1 MREQTMITGDWRS
14 NWPGERAVPL
24 AGSDEWRGAY
34 MPQEHGIGWLPVNRP
49 ALDARLESDLLAAGL
64 RTRYCTDGDCL
75 NRLTA
80 PGAQTLCDGHRVIVY
95 DPSKA
100 PPMPGDD
107 GADAAGLF
115 HDSPHKDVGNGRA
128 AKVVRRNDRSA
139 VTLACGGVARS
150 GDRVV
155 TLDDW
160 CRDPGTVMTVYDG
173 HPPGDVT
180 LYVLNNGGAE
190 HFALLR
196 DASETPVVGEGIKYR
211 HKHIEDWF
219 AGKWRGAPGRGW
231 SSSAVEW
238 FYTTPPF

>member
-1 MREQTMITGDWRS
+1 MSEQKMITGDWRS

-49 ALDARLESDLLAAGL
+49 ALDARLQSDLLAAGL
-64 RTRYCTDGDCL
+64 RTRYCTEGECL
-75 NRLTA
+75 DRVTA
-80 PGAQTLCDGHRVIVY
+80 PGAQTLCEGHRVI
-95 DPSKA
+95 S
-100 PPMPGDD
+100 
-107 GADAAGLF
+107 ADALDPAGLF

-128 AKVVRRNDRSA
+128 AKVVRNDRSA
-139 VTLACGGVARS
+139 GATLACGGFARS

-160 CRDPGTVMTVYDG
+160 CRDQGTVMTVYDG

-196 DASETPVVGEGIKYR
+196 DASETPVVGVAIKYR
-211 HKHIEDWF
+211 HKHIEAWF
-219 AGKWRGAPGRGW
+219 AGKWRTAGRGW

-238 FYTTPPF
+238 FYTKPLNAVG